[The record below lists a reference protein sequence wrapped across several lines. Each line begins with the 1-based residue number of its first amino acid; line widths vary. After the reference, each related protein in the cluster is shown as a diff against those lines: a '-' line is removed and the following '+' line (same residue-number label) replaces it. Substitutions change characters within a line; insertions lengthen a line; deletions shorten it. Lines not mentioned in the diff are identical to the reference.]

1 MPLQWISTKIRI
13 RVIPTYHIS
22 VVMEEREG
30 DRICPTNLGSRAA
43 AAMMITCRKN
53 LNLVSPPP
61 TPCSTEEIPCQQRR
75 VTCYNS
81 RSPETSP
88 RGCENLPSCKSE
100 TLWNSVAKSGET
112 YSAHCCLALIA
123 PRGKNFVRS
132 NSPQLW
138 E

>member
-61 TPCSTEEIPCQQRR
+61 TPFSTHDEIPCQQRR

-88 RGCENLPSCKSE
+88 QGCENLPSCKSE
-100 TLWNSVAKSGET
+100 LFGNQLQAAVKPIR
-112 YSAHCCLALIA
+112 HCCLALIA